1 MSCFPFGLL
10 LQIYEKISRIKR
22 KHDKFLKKRS
32 KKFVCSEKSR
42 ILALDMTSH
51 ASHRNSAPGEVFEFF
66 KPNVMMAF
74 NEVLLK
80 ELKIFP

>member
-1 MSCFPFGLL
+1 
-10 LQIYEKISRIKR
+10 
-22 KHDKFLKKRS
+22 
-32 KKFVCSEKSR
+32 
-42 ILALDMTSH
+42 MTSH